1 MSKYEKI
8 DAISVIEGS
17 GLSVARALNKIGLP
31 RTTFYRWRK
40 KFRTM
45 GISGLKDNK
54 PKPHRPWNKLLP
66 QQEDKVLET
75 ATDVRLA
82 LTGLLGRYAGIY
94 AIMRVLAYLRPRC
107 IVC

>member
-17 GLSVARALNKIGLP
+17 GLSVGRALNKIGLP

-45 GISGLKDNK
+45 VS
-54 PKPHRPWNKLLP
+54 
-66 QQEDKVLET
+66 
-75 ATDVRLA
+75 AA
-82 LTGLLGRYAGIY
+82 
-94 AIMRVLAYLRPRC
+94 
-107 IVC
+107 